1 MVELVDTQDLG
12 SCVLTDVQVR
22 VLSPAPGVELSTSS
36 EFLAAAAAIWVQCE
50 AMYALTSTLSRFD
63 RFPFTAAYAIENGIT
78 HKTLR
83 GPQYRR
89 LFRGVYI
96 RSDVELDRRIWLR
109 AARLVLP
116 PDAVVSH
123 HTAAWLYGF
132 DARAGRLLE
141 FSTNSRTTTDH
152 DGIVLHRRQS
162 TIVPYTVDSIP
173 VTGPDRTFVDCCHRL
188 GFVTCVQFAD
198 HLINVGATNMAT
210 LIDYAS
216 TRHFHG
222 VRRARR
228 IVMYA
233 SERAESPRET
243 LVRLMLR
250 FARLPAVSVNLPV
263 DAAGSARADLM
274 FTGYNVIVEYDGW
287 YHERSPRQRQRDHA
301 RRDYLASL
309 GYRVVVVVDEDLRAP
324 ATVIWRVHRALVD
337 RGYVGPEP
345 KLNASWHRWF
355 DNAFYQ

>member
-1 MVELVDTQDLG
+1 MPGRCGGTGRHAGFRFLCPHGRAGSSPVTGTRVRHSPLPLTFVDLWPRIDGKRATTPQNCCSFTG
-12 SCVLTDVQVR
+12 SPR
-22 VLSPAPGVELSTSS
+22 YELSTDSK
-36 EFLAAAAAIWVQCE
+36 FLAAAAAIYVQCE

-63 RFPFTAAYAIENGIT
+63 RLPFTASYAIENGIT
-78 HKTLR
+78 RKTLR

-123 HTAAWLYGF
+123 HSAAWLYGF
-132 DARAGRLLE
+132 DARAGRRLE

-152 DGIVLHRRQS
+152 DGVILHRRQS
-162 TIVPYTVDSIP
+162 TIVPYTVDSMP

-188 GFVTCVQFAD
+188 GFVTCVQLAD

-274 FTGYNVIVEYDGW
+274 F
-287 YHERSPRQRQRDHA
+287 
-301 RRDYLASL
+301 
-309 GYRVVVVVDEDLRAP
+309 
-324 ATVIWRVHRALVD
+324 
-337 RGYVGPEP
+337 
-345 KLNASWHRWF
+345 
-355 DNAFYQ
+355 